1 QPQLFADSH
10 SHTSKRQ
17 YEDLTGVVYSDI
29 PLLIDQDPQLDAQM
43 TKFWPK
49 SSNAEKRLQALG
61 MDAYSLTKELPQL
74 KAVQGY
80 SVDGQTGTLSVD
92 SDCVVQRQISWGV
105 YGQKPTQV
113 TEASETQAP
122 NTEEGTD
129 GTATVEQ
136 PISQ

>member
-1 QPQLFADSH
+1 MFADSH

-74 KAVQGY
+74 KAVEGY
-80 SVDGQTGTLSVD
+80 SVKGQTGTLSVD

-113 TEASETQAP
+113 TEAVDTQTSSSED
-122 NTEEGTD
+122 GTD
-129 GTATVEQ
+129 GTAAVEQ
-136 PISQ
+136 SVSQ